1 MLLVG
6 HSCRTAVSSSF
17 SSSTT
22 FVCTLL
28 IAVTV
33 LVVNYCPAAA
43 NPDAKR
49 LYDDLLSHY
58 NRLIRPVSNNSEVV
72 TVRLGLHLSQLI
84 DLVSLDFIS
93 FHFVSFDLWISWYQK
108 GT

>member
-1 MLLVG
+1 MMLM
-6 HSCRTAVSSSF
+6 SSS
-17 SSSTT
+17 S
-22 FVCTLL
+22 VH
-28 IAVTV
+28 
-33 LVVNYCPAAA
+33 A

-84 DLVSLDFIS
+84 DLVS
-93 FHFVSFDLWISWYQK
+93 V
-108 GT
+108 